1 MSEQHGYILAID
13 TATPCSTVAITRGGL
28 ADGEVAATVSLSSSV
43 THSRRLLSA
52 IDWLLTEA
60 GVEKDQVTGYA
71 AGLGPGSFTGLRIGM
86 ATAKGLAGATGAP
99 LFGVS
104 TLDMLASCCTD
115 PDRLIC
121 SVLDARKK
129 ELYAAFYK
137 CDPATG
143 YPRRISEIEALAPQ
157 SLTARI
163 TEPVLMIGDG
173 LKAYGEMLK
182 EQIGD
187 KMSTAPAHLWSPSAA
202 TLGLLAG
209 DMALRNETL
218 DISAATP
225 FYVRASDAELNLKK
239 KT

>member
-1 MSEQHGYILAID
+1 MSEQHCYILAID
-13 TATPCSTVAITRGGL
+13 TATPCSTVAITSGGID
-28 ADGEVAATVSLSSSV
+28 DGEVAGTVSLSSSV

-52 IDWLLTEA
+52 IDWLLTEV
-60 GVEKDQVTGYA
+60 GVEKEQLTGYA

-86 ATAKGLAGATGAP
+86 ATAKGLAGASGAP
-99 LFGVS
+99 LYGAS

-115 PDRLIC
+115 TDRLIC

-137 CDPATG
+137 ADITTG
-143 YPRRISEIEALAPQ
+143 SLCRISKIEALPPER
-157 SLTARI
+157 LIARI

-173 LKAYGEMLK
+173 LKAYGEILK
-182 EQIGD
+182 EHLGE

-202 TLGLLAG
+202 SLGLLAG
-209 DMALRNETL
+209 DLARRNETL
-218 DISAATP
+218 DIAAATP
-225 FYVRASDAELNLKK
+225 LYVRASDAELNLKK